1 MGIYKQEKK
10 WYTSKTLWVNL
21 LSILAILAQTYAGN
35 DIVSPEIQAAL
46 LGIINV
52 ILRVI
57 TKEELRW
64 GGENDNQ
71 TK

>member
-10 WYTSKTLWVNL
+10 WYSSKTLWVNL
-21 LSILAILAQTYAGN
+21 LSILAILAQSYAGN

-52 ILRVI
+52 ILRGV
-57 TKEELRW
+57 TKGPVKW
-64 GGENDNQ
+64 
-71 TK
+71 

>member
-52 ILRVI
+52 ILRGV
-57 TKEELRW
+57 TKGPVKW
-64 GGENDNQ
+64 
-71 TK
+71 